1 MAEISAS
8 LVKELR
14 ERTGAGMMDC
24 KKALAEAGG
33 DIEAAVDALRK
44 KGLAAAA
51 KKAGRTTADGLIGM
65 ALEGGPEGGK
75 GALVEVNSE
84 TDFVARNE
92 AFRTLVTQITALAIA
107 ADGDVEALRRAVIPA
122 TGKTVAASITD
133 AISVIGE
140 NITLRRTAVLAV
152 EPGVVAGYLHQQSAP
167 GLGRMGVLV
176 ALASAGDAGALEA
189 FGKQLAMHI
198 AATNPQSVTV
208 DDLDPVLVARERN
221 IFAEQ
226 ARASG
231 KPESI
236 IEKMVEGRLRKFYEE
251 SVLLE
256 QTWVMETDKKVK
268 DALAEAAKVAGAPV
282 TVSGFVRMALGE
294 GIVKEAD
301 DLAVEVAKLT
311 A

>member
-1 MAEISAS
+1 MAEITAS
-8 LVKELR
+8 MVKELR

-24 KKALAEAGG
+24 KKALAETAG
-33 DIEAAVDALRK
+33 DLEAAVDALRK

-65 ALEGGPEGGK
+65 ALEAGK
-75 GALVEVNSE
+75 GAVVEVNSE
-84 TDFVARNE
+84 TDFVARND
-92 AFRTLVTQITALAIA
+92 AFQALVTQITSLAIA
-107 ADGDVEALRRAVIPA
+107 AGGDLEALKAMTIPA
-122 TGKTVAASITD
+122 TGKSVADTITD
-133 AISVIGE
+133 AIGVIGE
-140 NITLRRTAVLAV
+140 NINLRRTAMLQV
-152 EPGVVAGYLHQQSAP
+152 GSGSVAGYLHQQAAP

-176 ALASAGDAGALEA
+176 ALESTGSTAPLEA

-198 AATNPQSVTV
+198 AAANPQAVSIA
-208 DDLDPVLVARERN
+208 DLDPQVVQRERN
-221 IFAEQ
+221 IFADQ

-256 QTWVMETDKKVK
+256 QTWVMDTDKKVK
-268 DALAEAAKVAGAPV
+268 EALAEAGKAAGAAV
-282 TVSGFVRMALGE
+282 TVTGFVRLALGE
-294 GIVKEAD
+294 GIAREEN
-301 DLAVEVAKLT
+301 DLAAEVAKLT

>member
-1 MAEISAS
+1 MAEITAS

-24 KKALAEAGG
+24 KKALTEAVG

-65 ALEGGPEGGK
+65 ALDGTK

-92 AFRTLVTQITALAIA
+92 AFQTLVTQITALAIA
-107 ADGDVEALRRAVIPA
+107 ADGDVETLRRAVIPA
-122 TGKTVAASITD
+122 TGKTVADSITD
-133 AISVIGE
+133 SISVIGE
-140 NITLRRTAVLAV
+140 NINLRRTAVLAV
-152 EPGVVAGYLHQQSAP
+152 EPGVVAGYLHQQAAA

-176 ALASAGDAGALEA
+176 ALASTGDAGALDA
-189 FGKQLAMHI
+189 FGRQLAMHV

-208 DDLDPVLVARERN
+208 EDLDPAVVARERN
-221 IFAEQ
+221 IFADQ

-236 IEKMVEGRLRKFYEE
+236 VEKMVEGRLRKFYEE

-256 QTWVMETDKKVK
+256 QTWVMDTDKKVK
-268 DALAEAAKVAGAPV
+268 DALADAAKAAGSPV
-282 TVSGFVRMALGE
+282 TVAGFVRMALGE

-301 DLAVEVAKLT
+301 DLAAEVAKLT
-311 A
+311 S

>member
-1 MAEISAS
+1 MAEITAS

-24 KKALAEAGG
+24 KKALAETGG
-33 DIEAAVDALRK
+33 DLEQAVDALRK

-51 KKAGRTTADGLIGM
+51 KKAGRTTVDGLIGM
-65 ALEGGPEGGK
+65 TLEDGK

-84 TDFVARNE
+84 TDFVARND
-92 AFRTLVTQITALAIA
+92 AFQTLVTQITDLAIA
-107 ADGDVEALRRAVIPA
+107 AGGDIEALRAAVIPA
-122 TGKTVAASITD
+122 TGKSVADSIAD
-133 AISVIGE
+133 AIGVIGE
-140 NITLRRTAVLAV
+140 NINLRRTALLEVS
-152 EPGVVAGYLHQQSAP
+152 PGVVAGYVHQQAAP
-167 GLGRMGVLV
+167 RLGRMGVLV
-176 ALASAGDAGALEA
+176 ALQSEGAVDALND
-189 FGKQLAMHI
+189 FGRQLAMHV

-208 DDLDPVLVARERN
+208 ADLDPSIVERERA
-221 IFAEQ
+221 IFADQ

-231 KPESI
+231 KPENI

-256 QTWVMETDKKVK
+256 QTWVMDTDRKVK
-268 DALAEAAKVAGAPV
+268 DALAEAAKAAGAEIAV
-282 TVSGFVRMALGE
+282 TGFVRLALGE

-301 DLAVEVAKLT
+301 DLAAEVAKLT